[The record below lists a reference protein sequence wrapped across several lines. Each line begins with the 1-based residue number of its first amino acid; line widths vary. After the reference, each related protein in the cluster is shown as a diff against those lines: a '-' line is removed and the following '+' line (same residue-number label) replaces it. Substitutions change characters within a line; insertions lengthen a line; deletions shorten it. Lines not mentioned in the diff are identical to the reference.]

1 MLKLSQETIDQQEEL
16 IRQSISQLSDN
27 ERKKYFHTVKS
38 QIKDPDTYAVLNWFF
53 MAGLHHFYL
62 GYWLRGCVHLS
73 VFIVGLAL
81 IFAGL
86 ELLGVLIIAG
96 ISIIELS
103 ALFQSQLI
111 VQNYNN
117 QMMQKTLDELR
128 KFKTK

>member
-27 ERKKYFHTVKS
+27 ERKKYFHTVKL

-62 GYWLRGCVHLS
+62 GYWLRGSVHLS

-81 IFAGL
+81 FFADL
-86 ELLGVLIIAG
+86 ELLGVLIIMG

-117 QMMQKTLDELR
+117 QVMQKALDELR

>member
-1 MLKLSQETIDQQEEL
+1 MLKLSQETIDQEEEL

-27 ERKKYFHTVKS
+27 ERKEYFHTVKS

-62 GYWLRGCVHLS
+62 GYRLRGCVHLS
-73 VFIVGLAL
+73 IFIVGLAL

-86 ELLGVLIIAG
+86 ESLGILIIVG
-96 ISIIELS
+96 ISIVELY

-117 QMMQKTLDELR
+117 QLMQKALDELR